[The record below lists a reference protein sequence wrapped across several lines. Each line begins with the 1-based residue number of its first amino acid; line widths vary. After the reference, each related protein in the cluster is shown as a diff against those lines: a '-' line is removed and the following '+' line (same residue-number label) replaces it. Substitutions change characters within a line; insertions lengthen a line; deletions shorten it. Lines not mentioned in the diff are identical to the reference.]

1 MKKYNKWFFNL
12 SLGLTF
18 GSIVATSCVDD
29 MKFGSSFLEKA
40 PGGTVTK
47 DTVFGNAEYTRQFLT
62 NLYGMQYYGLP
73 YKNVSDQESSN
84 NYVGKVDALTDLY
97 VFTYGESA
105 GIYKPYFK
113 GQHTANYGIRQDKF
127 SYLKNNVWEA
137 VRAAWL
143 LIENIDNVPGLSQDE
158 KNSMVAQA
166 KCILATRYFDVF
178 RHYGGVPIIKSSF
191 SGTDASYS
199 MPRNSVDE
207 VVKFIVQLLD
217 EGAAAL
223 PWQVSVPTSEFG
235 RWTRSAAMAYK
246 CRVLQFAA
254 SPLFNDSEP
263 YYPGETNNP
272 AIWYGSYKPE
282 LWDQC
287 LAACDEFFKELAANG
302 GFSLQQAKGT
312 RPEDYRLAYR
322 SGYANLDSPE
332 VLINTRVIDVDAFK
346 SSYYNWHQWGD
357 ALMSIKRTYCPT
369 QEYIEMFPWK
379 DGTPFDY
386 NKTAS
391 EGKLDEMFLTGTA
404 EDKNISLTR
413 DPRLY
418 EEAIVNG
425 QTLSLDW
432 TTGNMA
438 GRSFET
444 WFGGKDAAS
453 SAKNQNSAF
462 ATGYGPMKFLMGDDM
477 LRRHVHWPTIRLA
490 EVYLIYAEALYQ
502 STKGDKSKAIQQ
514 IDIVR
519 DRVGMKGLAECNPT
533 KNLTGD
539 KNVFLE
545 ELLRERACE
554 LGMEDARFFD
564 LIRYKRADIFE
575 KQLHGLFVYRL
586 DEKGARRDQ
595 AWYGNDDKKDMPYPT
610 RFQYEKYEL
619 TMPVRYWWTE
629 GFDPKRYLSPFPATE
644 VNKDYGL
651 VQNPGW

>member
-1 MKKYNKWFFNL
+1 MNKYNKWFLNL
-12 SLGLTF
+12 SLALTLVC
-18 GSIVATSCVDD
+18 IVATSCVDD
-29 MKFGSSFLEKA
+29 IKFGNAFLEKA

-62 NLYGMQYYGLP
+62 NLYGLQYYGLP
-73 YKNVSDQESSN
+73 YKNVSNQESSN
-84 NYVGKVDALTDLY
+84 IYVGKVDALTDLY
-97 VFTYGESA
+97 VFTYGTSA
-105 GIYKPYFK
+105 GIYGPYFK
-113 GQHTANYGIRQDKF
+113 GQHTASYGIRSDKF
-127 SYLKNNVWEA
+127 SYLKNNIWEA
-137 VRAAWL
+137 VRSAWL
-143 LIENIDNVPGLSQDE
+143 LIENIDGVPGLSADE
-158 KNSMVAQA
+158 KASIVAQA
-166 KCILATRYFDVF
+166 KCILAARYFDVF
-178 RHYGGVPIIKSSF
+178 RHYGGVPIIKNSF
-191 SGTDASYS
+191 SGLDASYE
-199 MPRNSVDE
+199 MPRNSVEE

-217 EGAAAL
+217 EAAEVL
-223 PWQVSVPTSEFG
+223 PWQVAVPTSEFG

-263 YYPGETNNP
+263 YYPGETSNS
-272 AIWYGSYKPE
+272 AIWYGGYKSE

-287 LAACDEFFKELAANG
+287 LAACDAFFNELASKG
-302 GFSLQQAKGT
+302 GFRLQQANGT
-312 RPEDYRLAYR
+312 RPENYRLAYR

-346 SSYYNWHQWGD
+346 SGTYLWHQWCD

-369 QEYIEMFPWK
+369 QEYVEMFPWK

-404 EDKNISLTR
+404 EAKNISLTR

-425 QTLSLDW
+425 QTLSMDW

-453 SAKNQNSAF
+453 SAVNQNSAF
-462 ATGYGPMKFLMGDDM
+462 ATGYGPMKFLMGEDM

-502 STKGDKSKAIQQ
+502 SAKGDKSKSIQQ
-514 IDIVR
+514 IDVVR
-519 DRVGMKGLAECNPT
+519 ARVGMKGLAECNPN
-533 KNLTGD
+533 KNLAGD

-554 LGMEDARFFD
+554 LGMEDVRFFD
-564 LIRYKRADIFE
+564 LIRYKRADVFE
-575 KQLHGLFVYRL
+575 KQLHGLFIYRL
-586 DEKGARRDQ
+586 DENGDRRDQ

-629 GFDPKRYLSPFPATE
+629 GFDPKWYLSPFPATE
-644 VNKDYGL
+644 VNKGYGL
-651 VQNPGW
+651 IQNPGW